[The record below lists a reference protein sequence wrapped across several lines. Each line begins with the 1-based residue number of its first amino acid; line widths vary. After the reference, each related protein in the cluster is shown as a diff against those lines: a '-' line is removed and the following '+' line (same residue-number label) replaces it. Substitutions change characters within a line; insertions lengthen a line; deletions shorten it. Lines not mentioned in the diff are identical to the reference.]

1 MGSVTQAQCHSL
13 SAQLVHL
20 LPTRLRR
27 VRSLLRR
34 VGIYAH
40 GSCISLLSQDELRPA
55 FGEAGAA
62 ALAPFLQPALID
74 GRDQRHL
81 LWQLQSADICQM
93 AARGRRRLHPYTEGH
108 AGPDASEASQG
119 PEPSIERFFAPARSL
134 GPGFSCVCW
143 QLPGDFRCNEE
154 TLGRLRS
161 FLPLLP
167 RDVRQAVESRH
178 PSWFTDAVLDC
189 LRQHNTGFVINNSPH
204 LPSAESVTADFVYL
218 RFHGPGRLYASFCSL
233 AELEARVQ
241 KITRFLESHDVY
253 AYFNNDYGGY
263 TIENAKTLRAL
274 VGIETPAA
282 AATSATA

>member
-1 MGSVTQAQCHSL
+1 MSSALRSAKLAQQHWLPFYSQHLSTVEINATFSGSFKAQTFAKWRQEVGDDFIL
-13 SAQLVHL
+13 TPKGTRDLMHL
-20 LPTRLRR
+20 KRLR
-27 VRSLLRR
+27 
-34 VGIYAH
+34 A
-40 GSCISLLSQDELRPA
+40 
-55 FGEAGAA
+55 
-62 ALAPFLQPALID
+62 
-74 GRDQRHL
+74 
-81 LWQLQSADICQM
+81 
-93 AARGRRRLHPYTEGH
+93 
-108 AGPDASEASQG
+108 